1 MQLNLFVISNYLIII
16 VNFFFKTKIIL
27 KSTNFFFNLN
37 FLNIKSQKT
46 LNFLDN
52 NELLNSDEYKNN
64 FSCFFFSFL
73 TKYFQNKSRKN
84 IFFFLKKLSF
94 SSFFLF
100 DNSYTDLLTYLEK
113 KFKKYQLQIGRGF
126 FLKEFFECFIFFLF
140 FKDATFFSNWFK
152 RTCERIDFKKHKKF
166 FYFLSVFFSK
176 YFFFFFKPYGVSGF
190 RLSVAGKISLTGSAK
205 KKSFLLRVGSFS
217 SVKKS
222 LKMSYTSN
230 FVWTSQGALGFKVGL
245 FFN

>member
-1 MQLNLFVISNYLIII
+1 M
-16 VNFFFKTKIIL
+16 
-27 KSTNFFFNLN
+27 FNLN
-37 FLNIKSQKT
+37 SLKVFNYFYFNKNLQSIDFFSAITFNNKKFLNFFNSNIFLIDESEKS
-46 LNFLDN
+46 
-52 NELLNSDEYKNN
+52 N
-64 FSCFFFSFL
+64 FSSFFFSFL
-73 TKYFQNKSRKN
+73 TKYLQSKSKKN

-94 SSFFLF
+94 STFFFF
-100 DNSYTDLLTYLEK
+100 DHSYEDLLNYLEK
-113 KFKKYQLQIGRGF
+113 KFKKYQIQIGRGF

-140 FKDATFFSNWFK
+140 FKDSTFFSNWFK

-176 YFFFFFKPYGVSGF
+176 YFFFFFKPYGVTGF

-222 LKMSYTSN
+222 LKMSYSSD
-230 FVWTSQGALGFKVGL
+230 FIWTSQGSLGFKVGL